1 MCLLLVAQWTHFAMS
16 PEKFYS
22 LPGWF
27 TISNIPYEIR
37 LGYFFIFYFRCSI
50 QRSDKWVHSP
60 PLLENWLVDRAKTL
74 ERIKLLKEFKENQSL
89 LMAAFLKSDQVT
101 FEDIIKL
108 NHTQV
113 LVYQRFYKRVDS
125 GLLRSDKPKIPRT
138 EFYYD

>member
-1 MCLLLVAQWTHFAMS
+1 M
-16 PEKFYS
+16 
-22 LPGWF
+22 
-27 TISNIPYEIR
+27 
-37 LGYFFIFYFRCSI
+37 
-50 QRSDKWVHSP
+50 HSP